1 MNKLIYT
8 RNKILI
14 YIYTCNTKN
23 FTFQNYVVWS
33 SNRKKLIFES
43 FSKYTFMILTHVENC
58 FNATYVFCS
67 SHNVISFP
75 KISQMS
81 SKKKNH
87 KFRSNVNL
95 ILILASSL
103 LFYFIYMLYTKI
115 NTKEICNNKLQDNI
129 ISVNV
134 LHHKTIK
141 KILFHFPWKNR
152 TTYSP

>member
-1 MNKLIYT
+1 ML
-8 RNKILI
+8 KIALTQHT
-14 YIYTCNTKN
+14 YI
-23 FTFQNYVVWS
+23 
-33 SNRKKLIFES
+33 
-43 FSKYTFMILTHVENC
+43 
-58 FNATYVFCS
+58 FCS
-67 SHNVISFP
+67 SYNVISFP

-103 LFYFIYMLYTKI
+103 SFYFIYMLYTKM

-141 KILFHFPWKNR
+141 KNSFPFSVKKSYNIFSLIKLFFKKLSKLLLAYNSFSFLIIYILNIL
-152 TTYSP
+152 

>member
-1 MNKLIYT
+1 ML
-8 RNKILI
+8 KIA
-14 YIYTCNTKN
+14 
-23 FTFQNYVVWS
+23 
-33 SNRKKLIFES
+33 
-43 FSKYTFMILTHVENC
+43 LTQH
-58 FNATYVFCS
+58 TYVFCS

-75 KISQMS
+75 KISLS

-103 LFYFIYMLYTKI
+103 SFYFIYMLYTKM
-115 NTKEICNNKLQDNI
+115 NTREICNNKLQDNI

-141 KILFHFPWKNR
+141 KNSFPFSVKKSYNIFSLIKLFFKKLSKLLLAYNSFSFLIIYILNIL
-152 TTYSP
+152 